1 MPRGEK
7 FPDLIGQT
15 RADFNRCHPLLERK
29 CVPCEKIRYTSKH
42 QTRGVKNEK
51 PLSKT
56 ASFYTLRILQGHKSK
71 TTAEGILNER
81 AVRLELSNEYTKIHS
96 APPSLSSIPLHDA
109 QNGGIFSPGSTKNVA
124 SDQSSLCKSLLTPP
138 LHSSGNINDKRFVSS
153 GGPFYMPEPLPPAS
167 KIVDSEPIHLY
178 EMEVGESDFAD
189 LQQDQAL
196 HIDFSNFANS
206 LIDLLMLCDLGNSTN
221 TSNDPDILP
230 ANYENSRPDCSS
242 NPLMGCQLNAKS
254 GIIGEDYCINQ
265 SIPRQESQSIPHI
278 PTSRYFCR
286 IEEFPEN
293 ISMSRPT
300 NTNYD
305 TRRTISDVRF
315 SVVESNQFRELTHI
329 SLNVQVGTDTSICN
343 YLSTRL
349 AQTLGQNSIL
359 SFQLKKEKEH
369 IETTKKACSDISKQ
383 YNQLARTSET
393 EKSILAHE
401 ADETIQKENAKR
413 TAETKSL
420 IQDKNQ
426 RLQSIKIETEKIQQG
441 FKKEIQELKQKNAKV
456 IEDKKTIEDEII
468 EIKKIFSD
476 RSAKLSKVENDL
488 LLTRSNYEEANISKE
503 KAEKSLQLTND
514 RVSHLEKTCEQRKQD
529 LLVSE
534 AKTQAFEQS
543 ILDTGIN
550 MEAQI
555 SQLNDS
561 QTTLT
566 SIKEE
571 KSKLKNLLAR
581 YQSERQEMKK
591 VMKSKIDMIQRQ
603 EEILRAKEIESG
615 EMQQILDQANRKV
628 KDISNAREID
638 TLRLAEANGK
648 VTENMKTLESN
659 QQVRFC
665 LNSDFSLVI
674 LMFECT

>member
-1 MPRGEK
+1 
-7 FPDLIGQT
+7 
-15 RADFNRCHPLLERK
+15 
-29 CVPCEKIRYTSKH
+29 
-42 QTRGVKNEK
+42 
-51 PLSKT
+51 
-56 ASFYTLRILQGHKSK
+56 
-71 TTAEGILNER
+71 
-81 AVRLELSNEYTKIHS
+81 
-96 APPSLSSIPLHDA
+96 
-109 QNGGIFSPGSTKNVA
+109 
-124 SDQSSLCKSLLTPP
+124 
-138 LHSSGNINDKRFVSS
+138 
-153 GGPFYMPEPLPPAS
+153 
-167 KIVDSEPIHLY
+167 
-178 EMEVGESDFAD
+178 ME
-189 LQQDQAL
+189 
-196 HIDFSNFANS
+196 
-206 LIDLLMLCDLGNSTN
+206 
-221 TSNDPDILP
+221 
-230 ANYENSRPDCSS
+230 
-242 NPLMGCQLNAKS
+242 
-254 GIIGEDYCINQ
+254 
-265 SIPRQESQSIPHI
+265 
-278 PTSRYFCR
+278 
-286 IEEFPEN
+286 
-293 ISMSRPT
+293 
-300 NTNYD
+300 
-305 TRRTISDVRF
+305 
-315 SVVESNQFRELTHI
+315 
-329 SLNVQVGTDTSICN
+329 
-343 YLSTRL
+343 
-349 AQTLGQNSIL
+349 
-359 SFQLKKEKEH
+359 
-369 IETTKKACSDISKQ
+369 
-383 YNQLARTSET
+383 
-393 EKSILAHE
+393 
-401 ADETIQKENAKR
+401 
-413 TAETKSL
+413 
-420 IQDKNQ
+420 
-426 RLQSIKIETEKIQQG
+426 
-441 FKKEIQELKQKNAKV
+441 QKNAKV

-603 EEILRAKEIESG
+603 EEILRAKEVESG

-628 KDISNAREID
+628 NDISNAREID
-638 TLRLAEANGK
+638 SLRLAEANGK

-665 LNSDFSLVI
+665 LNNDFSLVI